1 MGTEGGTAKTGRI
14 VQQSQ
19 GGRRHGLLTVRLQS
33 RDSGPGAPRAAFF
46 HSAGATAW
54 PFSTPLTRTAIT
66 AGGTTKPSA
75 IIAPV
80 PRRRANAPPPSRN
93 AIAATAPPP
102 ATEGPKRRDADIPPR
117 HA

>member
-66 AGGTTKPSA
+66 AVATTKPSA
-75 IIAPV
+75 IIAVV
-80 PRRRANAPPPSRN
+80 PSRRAKPPRPYSK
-93 AIAATAPPP
+93 AIAATAAPE
-102 ATEGPKRRDADIPPR
+102 ARKV
-117 HA
+117 

>member
-66 AGGTTKPSA
+66 AVATTKPSRINA
-75 IIAPV
+75 LV
-80 PRRRANAPPPSRN
+80 PNRRAEPPPPYKK
-93 AIAATAPPP
+93 A
-102 ATEGPKRRDADIPPR
+102 IPPNPR
-117 HA
+117 PEGT